1 MKKIKLCILL
11 TCCFLILGMTSN
23 NKTYAQENTIP
34 LNGEWVSDSVTD
46 DICYYTFTIPSS
58 GTVTYTFQSYSYG
71 GKISLTD
78 KTLSTIYSETYCD
91 GNSDASETSTK
102 DIILEQGTYVFKI
115 CSDWDDNWSGDFRL
129 KVNFASDTVIPLDG
143 TWVNGDLRDNVCLYK
158 FTIPSSGTI
167 TYTFQAY
174 SADNGI
180 SLKDD
185 TLSTT
190 YSEIH
195 CTDGNSDIPETKT
208 ESVTLE
214 QGTYTFRV
222 WTLWTEER
230 GPYRLK
236 VDFSPANNN
245 EIEPNN
251 NFETAMELSDNKEI
265 IGLISENDS
274 IDFYKFTLKQTHKLN
289 IIYHFK
295 NEFRLSILD
304 DDYVTIKVIDDGKK
318 NINQKLEEYLE
329 AGTYYIKIEN
339 FFADSVYGNTGTYTL
354 KLQPQIRVS
363 SIELKGTTL
372 TLKKGKSYDLLAN
385 VQPNNATNK
394 ELKWTSSNS
403 TVASVNAS
411 GKVTANKVGASIIT
425 ATSQDGSDISTSC
438 IIIVKPQKTKITKL
452 NYNSSDARKINVQL
466 RKQDGVSGY
475 QIAYST
481 DKNFKN
487 KSTYISK
494 STSTVTRKLAKNKKY
509 YFKARA
515 YYTYKNTR
523 YYGAWSNVKEVKTKK
538 N

>member
-34 LNGEWVSDSVTD
+34 LNDDWITDNVTD
-46 DICYYTFTIPSS
+46 DVRFYTFTIPSA
-58 GTVTYTFQSYSYG
+58 GTVTYTFQSYSDG
-71 GKISLTD
+71 GSLCLKNED
-78 KTLSTIYSETYCD
+78 LSTTYSRINCD
-91 GNSDASETSTK
+91 GTPSNPISEAQTN
-102 DIILEQGTYVFKI
+102 ILEQGTYV
-115 CSDWDDNWSGDFRL
+115 L
-129 KVNFASDTVIPLDG
+129 KVCRSSIT
-143 TWVNGDLRDNVCLYK
+143 DLEWEW
-158 FTIPSSGTI
+158 T
-167 TYTFQAY
+167 
-174 SADNGI
+174 
-180 SLKDD
+180 
-185 TLSTT
+185 
-190 YSEIH
+190 
-195 CTDGNSDIPETKT
+195 GN
-208 ESVTLE
+208 
-214 QGTYTFRV
+214 
-222 WTLWTEER
+222 
-230 GPYRLK
+230 YRLK
-236 VDFSPANNN
+236 VSFTPANNN
-245 EIEPNN
+245 EAEPNDT
-251 NFETAMELSDNKEI
+251 FETAMELNGNQQILGLLSDCE
-265 IGLISENDS
+265 SEDYFKITLDS
-274 IDFYKFTLKQTHKLN
+274 PQKIH
-289 IIYHFK
+289 IIYRFDTPFIFSLFDG
-295 NEFRLSILD
+295 NFLPIVEGSP
-304 DDYVTIKVIDDGKK
+304 YVPSSGTEEWTGH
-318 NINQKLEEYLE
+318 LET
-329 AGTYYIKIEN
+329 GTYYINISKY
-339 FFADSVYGNTGTYTL
+339 SKYGSGIYTL
-354 KLQPQIRVS
+354 NWFTETPIS
-363 SIELKGTTL
+363 SIELKETTL
-372 TLKKGKSYDLLAN
+372 TLKKGTSYDLLAN

-523 YYGAWSNVKEVKTKK
+523 YYGAWSDVKTVTIKR